1 MIKMQHLMCVAVLFA
16 STATPTR
23 AFYTE
28 CAAREDFT
36 PANRPNGHADPRT
49 PSLEKGTKA
58 AFRDSFGD
66 WWFVTYTA
74 FETQYYGWVPRHVLA
89 RCRKMDGTP

>member
-1 MIKMQHLMCVAVLFA
+1 LKFTQRSLVIALALLVT
-16 STATPTR
+16 TAPAR

-49 PSLEKGTKA
+49 PSLEKGMKA

-74 FETQYYGWVPRHVLA
+74 FDTQYYGWVPRNVLA
-89 RCRKMDGTP
+89 RCQKMDGTP